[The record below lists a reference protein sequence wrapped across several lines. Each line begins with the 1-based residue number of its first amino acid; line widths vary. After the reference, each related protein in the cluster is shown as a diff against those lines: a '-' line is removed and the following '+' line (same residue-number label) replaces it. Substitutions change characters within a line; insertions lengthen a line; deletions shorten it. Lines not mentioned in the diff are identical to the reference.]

1 MDRLIVS
8 TQNPH
13 LLATEGGDPLLIIGD
28 TAWELFHRLTLPE
41 IELYLATRARQ
52 GFNMIWANILPEFNG
67 LTEPNRNGDL
77 PFEDLDPLKPVESY
91 FEFIDEVVAMAASK
105 EIHVGL
111 LPTWGDKLTA
121 PWGAG
126 PVLFHLDNL
135 EVSRSYAR
143 WLGTRYASQPNVI
156 WVLGGDRPP
165 RLFGPADQFPKRNAV
180 EAGLDAETDWTP
192 IWREFASGLRE
203 GGATQLIG
211 YHPQG
216 GPHSTSEFL
225 HGEPWLDFNA
235 IQSGHGGGHDVP
247 IWNWIE
253 RDYNLSPLKPTMD
266 AEPNYEDHPVN
277 PWPVWDPKNG
287 FFEDYDV
294 RKQVYR
300 SIFAGGCG
308 VIYGNHC
315 VWQFASELYGPVLEV
330 RMPWQQA
337 ILQPGAEQMRH
348 LRDLIESIGFGSI
361 RPDQS
366 LIVNHLESGQGLV
379 RVARTDDCILVYSAA
394 PAKLQVH
401 LPWSGE
407 DRVVVSIFE
416 TKTGEV
422 VPLYTTTGASTPICD
437 AFGLRQDHL
446 TIYRREQDQAK
457 WIEPHAWRNN
467 QQV

>member
-1 MDRLIVS
+1 
-8 TQNPH
+8 
-13 LLATEGGDPLLIIGD
+13 
-28 TAWELFHRLTLPE
+28 
-41 IELYLATRARQ
+41 
-52 GFNMIWANILPEFNG
+52 
-67 LTEPNRNGDL
+67 
-77 PFEDLDPLKPVESY
+77 
-91 FEFIDEVVAMAASK
+91 
-105 EIHVGL
+105 
-111 LPTWGDKLTA
+111 
-121 PWGAG
+121 
-126 PVLFHLDNL
+126 
-135 EVSRSYAR
+135 
-143 WLGTRYASQPNVI
+143 
-156 WVLGGDRPP
+156 
-165 RLFGPADQFPKRNAV
+165 
-180 EAGLDAETDWTP
+180 
-192 IWREFASGLRE
+192 
-203 GGATQLIG
+203 
-211 YHPQG
+211 
-216 GPHSTSEFL
+216 
-225 HGEPWLDFNA
+225 
-235 IQSGHGGGHDVP
+235 
-247 IWNWIE
+247 
-253 RDYNLSPLKPTMD
+253 MD

-422 VPLYTTTGASTPICD
+422 VPLYTTTGNSTPICD
-437 AFGLRQDHL
+437 AFGLRQDAL
-446 TIYRREQDQAK
+446 TIYRREID
-457 WIEPHAWRNN
+457 EL
-467 QQV
+467 